1 VGKEWSEMPDVTI
14 NGARIHY
21 EERGQGPE
29 TIVFAHGLLWS
40 GRMFRA
46 QVAAFSDRYRCV
58 TFDFR
63 GQGESEVTADG
74 YDMDTLAEDAAGLI
88 AALDLAPCHFAGLSM
103 GGFIGMRLAA
113 RRPEL
118 LRSLILMETSADPEP
133 AENIPKY
140 RRLLMAARWV
150 GLRPLA
156 GQVMP
161 IMFGATFMR
170 DPLRAAE
177 RREWQGYLA
186 ANNRA
191 GIIRATDGVITRKPI
206 SDELGAI
213 TLPTLIIIGDE
224 DTATTP
230 DHSARMRDAI
240 SGAQLVPVPRAGHT
254 SSVEEPAAVTAA
266 MEAFLAGL
274 PRA

>member
-1 VGKEWSEMPDVTI
+1 MPDTLV

-21 EERGQGPE
+21 EQRGEGPE
-29 TIVFAHGLLWS
+29 TIVFSHGLLWS

-46 QVAAFSDRYRCV
+46 QVAALSDRYRCV

-63 GQGESEVTADG
+63 GQGESAVTAGG
-74 YDMDTLAEDAAGLI
+74 YDMDTLTDDAAALI
-88 AALDLAPCHFAGLSM
+88 TTLNLAPCHFAGLSM

-113 RRPEL
+113 RKPEL

-140 RRLLMAARWV
+140 RQLMSVARWV
-150 GLRPLA
+150 GLRPVA
-156 GQVMP
+156 GRVMP
-161 IMFGATFMR
+161 IMFGAPFMR
-170 DPLRAAE
+170 DSRRAAE
-177 RREWQGYLA
+177 RREWQGYMA

-191 GIIRATDGVITRKPI
+191 GIIRATEGVISRKPI
-206 SDELGAI
+206 YDELSRI
-213 TLPTLIIIGDE
+213 TLPTLIIIGDQ

-240 SGAQLVPVPRAGHT
+240 AGAKLAPIPRAGHT
-254 SSVEEPAAVTAA
+254 SSVEEPEAVTAA
-266 MEAFLAGL
+266 IEAFLAGL
-274 PRA
+274 AQA

>member
-1 VGKEWSEMPDVTI
+1 MPDVAI

-21 EERGQGPE
+21 ETQGQGPE
-29 TIVFAHGLLWS
+29 TIVFSHGLLWS

-46 QVAAFSDRYRCV
+46 QVATLSDRYRCV

-63 GQGESEVTADG
+63 GQGESGVTADG
-74 YDMDTLAEDAAGLI
+74 YDMDTLFEDAAGLI

-103 GGFIGMRLAA
+103 GGFIGMRLVA

-140 RRLLMAARWV
+140 RRLLAAARWI

-161 IMFGATFMR
+161 IMFGASFMR
-170 DPLRAAE
+170 DPRRAEE

-186 ANNRA
+186 ANNRT
-191 GIIRATDGVITRKPI
+191 GIIRATEGVITRKPI
-206 SDELGAI
+206 YDELSAI
-213 TLPTLIIIGDE
+213 TVPTLIIIGDE

-230 DHSARMRDAI
+230 DHSARMRDRI
-240 SGAQLVPVPRAGHT
+240 HGARLVSIPRAGHT
-254 SSVEEPAAVTAA
+254 SSVEEPEAVTTAI
-266 MEAFLAGL
+266 EAFLAGL
-274 PRA
+274 TRA